1 MTSAERLIEQHVR
14 EYESR
19 LKHVDELL
27 TRARSQAAST
37 SEEPTI
43 ERELAELTESRD
55 ELARHVEQL
64 RHSRSLPDQ
73 SEGTGKGGPMG
84 VWDAIASQLEQ
95 LIERLE
101 R

>member
-27 TRARSQAAST
+27 TRAHSQAAGT
-37 SEEPTI
+37 PEEAI

-73 SEGTGKGGPMG
+73 SEEGSGKGGPMG
-84 VWDAIASQLEQ
+84 VWDAIASQLEK